1 MREDLPKRSA
11 AVRRKHAECRKDHG
25 KADEWVWL
33 RPGEC
38 NAHVD
43 CGVADIRRE
52 NSVEGLSVKRL
63 APLHHRGREVIEQIL
78 GRESEGGLIGKRGGY
93 RKGAG
98 RPRKTRRPLA

>member
-1 MREDLPKRSA
+1 
-11 AVRRKHAECRKDHG
+11 
-25 KADEWVWL
+25 
-33 RPGEC
+33 
-38 NAHVD
+38 
-43 CGVADIRRE
+43 
-52 NSVEGLSVKRL
+52 VKRL